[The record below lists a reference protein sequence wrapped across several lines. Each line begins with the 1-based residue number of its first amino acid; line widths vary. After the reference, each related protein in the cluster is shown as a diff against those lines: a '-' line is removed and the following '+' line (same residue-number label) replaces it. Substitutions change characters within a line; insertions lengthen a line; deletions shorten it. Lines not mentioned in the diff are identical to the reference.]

1 MKNKIILLALALFI
15 LGGLTSLL
23 AQNKVVVYKKIDS
36 LELKMYIFNPKEHQ
50 ASDKTPCIVF
60 FHGGGW
66 NNGHPK
72 SFFNQAKY
80 LASRGMVAM
89 SAQYRLRDSNGTTP
103 KECVIDGKSAI
114 RWVRI
119 HAAELG
125 IDPNRLAAGGGSAGG
140 QIAAATATLKEYDD
154 PSEDKSVSA
163 KPTALVL
170 LNPVIDNGPTGYGFS
185 KVKDYWQGF
194 SPMHNIDSTTPP
206 TIFMVGTKDDR
217 VPVETSKKYKETMDK
232 FGRRCELIFY
242 ENEVHSFYSKS
253 KYNETVFAMDKFL
266 ASLGYLKGEPTI
278 EPVTKPAEQKQD

>member
-1 MKNKIILLALALFI
+1 MFLPGKLIVSLVLLMVLLSNALF
-15 LGGLTSLL
+15 
-23 AQNKVVVYKKIDS
+23 AQDRTVVYKKIDS
-36 LELKMYIFNPKEHQ
+36 LELKMYIFNPKGHK
-50 ASDKTPCIVF
+50 SDDNTPCIVF

-72 SFFNQAKY
+72 SFFKQAKY

-89 SAQYRLRDSNGTTP
+89 SAQYRLRDSNGTSP

-114 RWVRI
+114 RWVRA
-119 HAAELG
+119 HAKELG
-125 IDPNRLAAGGGSAGG
+125 INPDMLAAGGGSAGG
-140 QIAAATATLKEYDD
+140 QVAAATATLKAYND
-154 PSEDKSVSA
+154 PKEDTTVSA
-163 KPTALVL
+163 KPYALVL

-206 TIFMVGTKDDR
+206 TIFLVGTKDDR
-217 VPVETSKKYKETMDK
+217 VPVETSQKYKETMDK
-232 FGRRCELIFY
+232 FGRRCELLLY

-253 KYNETVFAMDKFL
+253 KYNETLFAIDKFL

-278 EPVTKPAEQKQD
+278 EPVTKEKE